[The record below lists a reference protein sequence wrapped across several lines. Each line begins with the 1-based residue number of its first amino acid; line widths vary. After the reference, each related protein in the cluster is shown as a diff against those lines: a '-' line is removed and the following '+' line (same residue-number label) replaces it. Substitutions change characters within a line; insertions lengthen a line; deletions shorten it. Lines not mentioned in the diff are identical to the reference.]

1 MLLYNRLIICLFY
14 VESKTSIA
22 LVCDEKEIGK
32 VDAMNSD
39 SSLYV
44 STKYTGQIQGLRVL
58 RDVLDLRDLRYYT
71 SPSTSRLCTK
81 H

>member
-1 MLLYNRLIICLFY
+1 MLLHIRLIICLFY

-32 VDAMNSD
+32 VDPMNSD

-44 STKYTGQIQGLRVL
+44 SIRTKYTDQIQGLR
-58 RDVLDLRDLRYYT
+58 DVRDLRFF
-71 SPSTSRLCTK
+71 SPSSNSRLCTK